1 MADAI
6 IAPLLLYSNIEQSM
20 ILLTFQIHR
29 GINVVEIDESA
40 WTKRKYHRGRRV
52 GTQWVFGGIDRD
64 TRECFA
70 VLVGRRDPPTLIPL
84 IHQFILP
91 GTTIY
96 SDRWPAYNLINN
108 EIYGPKRYIRQT
120 VNHSVNF
127 VDPITGTKI
136 SSNSS
141 DRISRLSNLPSINL
155 NLNDNIEKNHFKHIY
170 NNINETYLEC
180 ISCDRMSRLTNFS
193 INTLDIARN
202 NRDQRFYGVQIIN
215 HECQHKIL
223 VVLFFF
229 DFGKYITIQESS
241 IYELILECQIYPLQA
256 IKCSLVLIH
265 SMNEDWSHKVINL
278 INRFIDEK
286 RFQTLSI
293 LFIKQY
299 IESQRSS
306 TQQQTDKTQPTSS
319 VSIEINPIDVRYE
332 QSQKQQINNPI
343 ITATNIEV
351 QFVDQ
356 GDIRELETNTMIQLV
371 EFVDGEFASFWKTF
385 HHSHK
390 SSETTKPI
398 QSTSLIN
405 RNNILSTITNLLYS
419 QQSNISAKTFLPVS
433 NNEPSVRKL

>member
-1 MADAI
+1 
-6 IAPLLLYSNIEQSM
+6 
-20 ILLTFQIHR
+20 
-29 GINVVEIDESA
+29 
-40 WTKRKYHRGRRV
+40 
-52 GTQWVFGGIDRD
+52 
-64 TRECFA
+64 
-70 VLVGRRDPPTLIPL
+70 
-84 IHQFILP
+84 
-91 GTTIY
+91 
-96 SDRWPAYNLINN
+96 
-108 EIYGPKRYIRQT
+108 
-120 VNHSVNF
+120 
-127 VDPITGTKI
+127 
-136 SSNSS
+136 
-141 DRISRLSNLPSINL
+141 
-155 NLNDNIEKNHFKHIY
+155 
-170 NNINETYLEC
+170 
-180 ISCDRMSRLTNFS
+180 
-193 INTLDIARN
+193 
-202 NRDQRFYGVQIIN
+202 
-215 HECQHKIL
+215 
-223 VVLFFF
+223 
-229 DFGKYITIQESS
+229 
-241 IYELILECQIYPLQA
+241 
-256 IKCSLVLIH
+256 
-265 SMNEDWSHKVINL
+265 MNEDWSHKVINL

-319 VSIEINPIDVRYE
+319 VSIEINPID
-332 QSQKQQINNPI
+332 
-343 ITATNIEV
+343 V

>member
-1 MADAI
+1 
-6 IAPLLLYSNIEQSM
+6 
-20 ILLTFQIHR
+20 
-29 GINVVEIDESA
+29 
-40 WTKRKYHRGRRV
+40 
-52 GTQWVFGGIDRD
+52 
-64 TRECFA
+64 
-70 VLVGRRDPPTLIPL
+70 
-84 IHQFILP
+84 
-91 GTTIY
+91 
-96 SDRWPAYNLINN
+96 
-108 EIYGPKRYIRQT
+108 
-120 VNHSVNF
+120 
-127 VDPITGTKI
+127 
-136 SSNSS
+136 
-141 DRISRLSNLPSINL
+141 
-155 NLNDNIEKNHFKHIY
+155 
-170 NNINETYLEC
+170 
-180 ISCDRMSRLTNFS
+180 
-193 INTLDIARN
+193 
-202 NRDQRFYGVQIIN
+202 
-215 HECQHKIL
+215 
-223 VVLFFF
+223 
-229 DFGKYITIQESS
+229 
-241 IYELILECQIYPLQA
+241 
-256 IKCSLVLIH
+256 
-265 SMNEDWSHKVINL
+265 MNEDWSHKVINL

-433 NNEPSVRKL
+433 NNEPSVRKLQPV